1 MKPQSMTR
9 PDQRPFPAALLMSQL
24 NSKVGSRAMQLA
36 NPIPAAALN
45 PVQGSAAHSLRS
57 PPTIVATPEAADAAK
72 KLSAAA
78 TCMRRFTWDDEQQI
92 YIYLGRR

>member
-24 NSKVGSRAMQLA
+24 NSKVGSMAMQLA

-78 TCMRRFTWDDEQQI
+78 TCMRRFTWDDDEQQI
-92 YIYLGRR
+92 YIYLG